1 MTEITLQILLFLAC
15 FHSYERHLRKVFFKA
30 MQLKSVSREL
40 ALLLLGQI
48 NKKDIN
54 KINIESL
61 LSKAIESLTQHWRE
75 QLDVCASKLE
85 KANRDLFD
93 SELKEDA
100 GYLKQSRKHLRTC
113 LIDSENILN
122 SLSESIE
129 LPRLLALVDQKK
141 IRDLALKRVNLVI
154 EKQDEIDN
162 NLDNVMVGW
171 RFNRLPRI
179 DRDILRLAFVDLID
193 FKTPTAVTCNEAVT
207 LANRYSDEQGRKM
220 INGVLRK
227 LQNSTTKFN

>member
-1 MTEITLQILLFLAC
+1 
-15 FHSYERHLRKVFFKA
+15 
-30 MQLKSVSREL
+30 MQLKSISREL

-48 NKKDIN
+48 KENETHN
-54 KINIESL
+54 INIESL

-75 QLDVCASKLE
+75 QLDFCASKLD
-85 KANRDLFD
+85 KANQELLD

-100 GYLKQSRKHLRTC
+100 GLLVKSRDHLKTC

-129 LPRLLALVDQKK
+129 LPRLLALVDQKE
-141 IRDLALKRVNLVI
+141 IRELALKRVNLVI

-162 NLDNVMVGW
+162 KLNSVMEGW
-171 RFNRLPRI
+171 RLKRLPRI

-193 FKTPTAVTCNEAVT
+193 FKTPIAVTCNEAVN
-207 LANRYSDEQGRKM
+207 LANRYSDEQGRRM

-227 LQNSTTKFN
+227 LQNSTLKLN

>member
-1 MTEITLQILLFLAC
+1 
-15 FHSYERHLRKVFFKA
+15 
-30 MQLKSVSREL
+30 MQLKSISREL

-48 NKKDIN
+48 KENETHNIH
-54 KINIESL
+54 IESL

-75 QLDVCASKLE
+75 QLDFCALKLE
-85 KANRDLFD
+85 KANQALLD

-100 GYLKQSRKHLRTC
+100 GLLAKSRNHLKTC

-129 LPRLLALVDQKK
+129 LPRLLALVDEKE
-141 IRDLALKRVNLVI
+141 IRDLALKRVHLVMQ
-154 EKQDEIDN
+154 KQDQIDT
-162 NLDNVMVGW
+162 NLDSVMEGW
-171 RFNRLPRI
+171 RLKRLPRI

-193 FKTPTAVTCNEAVT
+193 FKTPLAVTCNEAVN
-207 LANRYSDEQGRKM
+207 LANRYSDEQGRRM

-227 LQNSTTKFN
+227 LQNSNLK